1 MGLAPS
7 HVGAFIGILYAYGVF
22 LGVIGVAWNW
32 FWDHGVPQLRWWQ
45 YLLAALAIGSMA
57 FAVEGMGM
65 FCAKASPSATPSAK
79 PDWQLE
85 KLP

>member
-1 MGLAPS
+1 MKVLGVGLAPS

-22 LGVIGVAWNW
+22 LGVIGVALNW

-57 FAVEGMGM
+57 FAVEGKRIAQARVGNG
-65 FCAKASPSATPSAK
+65 
-79 PDWQLE
+79 LRIN
-85 KLP
+85 